1 MPITLPRSQNQL
13 PLKPDTMATKIYTK
27 TGDDGTTGLFGGA
40 RLSKDHIRIEAYG
53 TVDELNAVIGW
64 LMSTIPDKQID
75 NLLLT
80 IQSRLF
86 TAGSNLASDPGKEMI
101 TPDLV
106 EDDIKLIE
114 QSIDKMQETLP
125 ELKHFIMPGGSP
137 SVSAAH
143 MARTVCRRA
152 ERRCVA
158 LSQSSAVEPIIIL
171 YLNRLSDFFFVL
183 ARWLGERE
191 GVEEVKWIPR
201 KVKSE

>member
-1 MPITLPRSQNQL
+1 
-13 PLKPDTMATKIYTK
+13 MAGKIYTK

-40 RLSKDHIRIEAYG
+40 RLLKDHIRIEAYG

-64 LMSTIPDKQID
+64 LMTTIPDKQID
-75 NLLLT
+75 SILQT

-86 TAGSNLASDPGKEMI
+86 TVGSNLASEPGKNMI

-106 EDDIKLIE
+106 DEDIELIE
-114 QSIDKMQETLP
+114 QYIDKMQDTLP
-125 ELKHFIMPGGSP
+125 VLKHFIMPGGSA

-152 ERRCVA
+152 ERRCVT
-158 LSQSSAVEPIIIL
+158 LSQSSTVDPIIIL

-183 ARWLGERE
+183 ARWLGARE
-191 GVEEVKWIPR
+191 GVEEIKWIPR
-201 KVKSE
+201 KKS